1 MTSSTMQAKPG
12 QELPAASDGAGEQAA
27 KVTPVS
33 DRLQKWATR
42 LLLGY
47 FGLRLVFLALA
58 ISSYVPP
65 DEVTHAGLCQV
76 FSRVWLLP
84 ANGPETYQF
93 GLVTDIPWL
102 YYWTMG
108 KLLHLN
114 VSGLPD
120 LVFLRLLNIPLAFGT
135 VWYALRL
142 LGLLT
147 EDRLTRLLLL
157 VALTNTAMFSL
168 LSASVSSDN
177 ATNMLA
183 TMAIFYTLAFFKQR
197 SGSLLAASFLC
208 QLAGC
213 LTKITFLPLVLVLG
227 LLLACYA
234 LLQFRP
240 FLSALREY
248 LSLRGPARWQVPL
261 LLLALGL
268 DLQLHAGNYLHFG
281 TLVPAMA
288 TVTSTQSAMQYR
300 ITARDHVFS
309 LYQEGKI
316 SYMDALQM
324 AGDIPHPGD
333 KADAFFLLM
342 NYENLKAKPSLW
354 MGPAANTRAWIQEMT
369 ATIFGIKAHLPMYKK
384 PVYLVPIFVVLAL
397 ALAGFLLRWRPR
409 ESGWLALSLLA
420 IACYYDGFLL
430 MKINY
435 PAYQYYGVITV
446 AQQGRYLFPALVPV
460 YVLASLYLLRLFRA
474 GSLRVALAVATAL
487 ILVCYDFP
495 WFLSHASPEWYVW
508 LPK

>member
-1 MTSSTMQAKPG
+1 MQQKPG
-12 QELPAASDGAGEQAA
+12 QELPAGSGGAGVAA
-27 KVTPVS
+27 AREVPVS
-33 DRLQKWATR
+33 DCLQKWATR

-58 ISSYVPP
+58 VSSYVPP

-84 ANGPETYQF
+84 SNGPETYRF

-114 VSGLPD
+114 VLGLPD

-135 VWYALRL
+135 LRYALRL

-147 EDRLTRLLLL
+147 ADRLTRLLLL
-157 VALTNTAMFSL
+157 VALTNTSMFSL

-177 ATNMLA
+177 ATNLLA
-183 TMAIFYTLAFFKQR
+183 AMAIYYTLAFFKHR

-208 QLAGC
+208 QLAGA
-213 LTKITFLPLVLVLG
+213 LTKITFLPLALVLD

-234 LLQFRP
+234 VAQFRP
-240 FLSALREY
+240 FFSALRAY
-248 LSLRGPARWQVPL
+248 LTPRGPARWQLPL
-261 LLLALGL
+261 LLVALGL
-268 DLQLHAGNYLHFG
+268 NLQLHAGNYLRFG

-288 TVTSTQSAMQYR
+288 TVTSPESAMQYR
-300 ITARDHVFS
+300 ITARDQVFN
-309 LYQEGKI
+309 LYQTGKI
-316 SYMDALQM
+316 SYMDALVM

-333 KADAFFLLM
+333 KADAFFLLS

-354 MGPAANTRAWIQEMT
+354 MGPAAYTRAWIQEMA
-369 ATIFGIKAHLPMYKK
+369 ATTFGIKAHLPMYKR

-397 ALAGFLLRWRPR
+397 SLLGFLVRWRPGD
-409 ESGWLALSLLA
+409 SGWLAASLVA

-430 MKINY
+430 LKINY

-460 YVLASLYLLRLFRA
+460 YVLCSLYLLRLFRA
-474 GSLRVALAVATAL
+474 RSLKVALALATAL
-487 ILVCYDFP
+487 LLVGYDFP
-495 WFLSHASPEWYVW
+495 WFLAHASAEWYAW
-508 LPK
+508 LPR